1 MNTVDTPYEFNK
13 AMLRLNRIHAPPE
26 EKALLLNTV
35 GRSTQSA
42 ILYLYLLEHREAVD
56 PRDAGL
62 PEGTTRRLMR
72 LFELRGITVRAG
84 HRRGGNGFMHTTW
97 RLSP

>member
-1 MNTVDTPYEFNK
+1 MTLPESFNR
-13 AMLRLNRIHAPPE
+13 ALQRLNRVDAPPE

-72 LFELRGITVRAG
+72 LFELRGIVARAG